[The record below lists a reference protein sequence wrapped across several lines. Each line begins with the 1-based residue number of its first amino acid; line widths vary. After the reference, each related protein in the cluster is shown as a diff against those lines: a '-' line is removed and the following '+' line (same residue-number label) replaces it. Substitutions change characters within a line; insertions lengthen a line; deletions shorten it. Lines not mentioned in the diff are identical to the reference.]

1 MRFVVDEC
9 TGPSV
14 ANWLRGQGHEVVSA
28 FDEHRGADD
37 EEWIQRA
44 FDEQRILITN
54 DKDFGDKVYRDGH
67 AHHGVILLRLADET
81 PASKIAVLKRL
92 LDQYGARIS
101 GQFVVATE
109 RRVRFGRR
117 T

>member
-14 ANWLRGQGHEVVSA
+14 ASWLRDQGHDVVSA

-67 AHHGVILLRLADET
+67 AHHGVNLLRLVDET
-81 PASKIAVLKRL
+81 PASKISVLKR
-92 LDQYGARIS
+92 
-101 GQFVVATE
+101 
-109 RRVRFGRR
+109 
-117 T
+117 